1 MTNYHTMS
9 DILNSSTNVVIGLI
23 VAVILICSALIPI
36 TVEQIESLTA
46 TYKDFA
52 EIGTWTTLIEVVI
65 IMAIIGLIIGVVK
78 TYSRGNELD

>member
-1 MTNYHTMS
+1 M
-9 DILNSSTNVVIGLI
+9 NSSTNVVIGLI

>member
-1 MTNYHTMS
+1 MS

-36 TVEQIESLTA
+36 TVEQVKSLTEN
-46 TYKDFA
+46 YSDFA
-52 EIGTWTTLIEVVI
+52 EVGTWITLIEVVI

-78 TYSRGNELD
+78 TYSGRNELD

>member
-1 MTNYHTMS
+1 MS

-36 TVEQIESLTA
+36 TVEQIKSLTEA
-46 TYKDFA
+46 YSDFA
-52 EIGTWTTLIEVVI
+52 EVGTWTTLIEVVI
-65 IMAIIGLIIGVVK
+65 IMAIIGLIIGVVR